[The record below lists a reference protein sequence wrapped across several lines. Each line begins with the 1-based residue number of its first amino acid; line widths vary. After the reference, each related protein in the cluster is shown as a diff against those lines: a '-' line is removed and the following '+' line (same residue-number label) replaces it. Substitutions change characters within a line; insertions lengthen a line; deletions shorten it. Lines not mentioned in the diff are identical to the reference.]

1 MRADLKGNDEMPK
14 DFQKFNRRTLLAGA
28 SALSAVAILG
38 RPAIVKAQSSGPIR
52 VGVPTILSG
61 PVAMIGTSSI
71 AAVELEVEAFN
82 AAGGLNGRKIE
93 LSVRDSKGRAD
104 EGARVA
110 REFSNDRFD
119 VILDCEASTAAF
131 AIHEIVRDNG
141 MLCVHA
147 ISETAE
153 LTADPK
159 MQIPNAFRSSVQAIH
174 EAAGSADYIAK
185 VLKDKGIN
193 KIATIAPDYV
203 HGRAYSADT
212 IMAVKRVYPELQVV
226 NQFWTKLGQPDF
238 VDVINRL
245 GQEKPP
251 AIWSSL
257 FGGDIISF
265 MEQGSMY
272 GLFEGTEWFLPGLGD
287 IPAAAAVKQLPAGLH
302 IGIRCHVDYPASA
315 ANREWHAAYRRKTN
329 NYPTAWA
336 WHAAAGMRF
345 YIEAL
350 RKAGSTDQ
358 KAVAAALRG
367 MRITAPWGTN
377 GTLLMREGDQTMVEY
392 ATGWGKSVP
401 KAPYLVQPVGADW
414 KTVYEVETIWKKAKG
429 FA

>member
-1 MRADLKGNDEMPK
+1 MPK
-14 DFQKFNRRTLLAGA
+14 NPQNFDRRTLLGGTA
-28 SALSAVAILG
+28 ALSATLAVG
-38 RPAIVKAQSSGPIR
+38 RPAIVKAQASGPIR
-52 VGVPTILSG
+52 VGVPTVLSG

-71 AAVELEVEAFN
+71 AAIELDVEAFN
-82 AAGGLNGRKIE
+82 AAGGLNGRRIE
-93 LSVRDSKGRAD
+93 LTVRDTKGRAD
-104 EGARVA
+104 EGSRVA

-119 VILDCEASTAAF
+119 LILDCEVSTAAF

-141 MLCVHA
+141 MLCMHG

-174 EAAGSADYIAK
+174 EAAGSAEYIAK
-185 VLKDKGIN
+185 VLRGKGI
-193 KIATIAPDYV
+193 KRIATIAPDYV
-203 HGRAYSADT
+203 HGRAYTSDT
-212 IMAVKRVYPELQVV
+212 IMALKRVYPELEVV
-226 NQFWTKLGQPDF
+226 SQLWTKLGQPDF
-238 VDVINRL
+238 VDVINRIS
-245 GQEKPP
+245 QDKPP

-265 MEQGSMY
+265 MEQGNLH

-287 IPAAAAVKQLPAGLH
+287 IPAAAAVKQLPSGLH
-302 IGIRCHVDYPASA
+302 IGIRCHVDYPATP
-315 ANREWHAAYRRKTN
+315 ANREWHAAYRRKTRN
-329 NYPTAWA
+329 FPTAWA

-350 RKAGSTDQ
+350 RKAGTTDQ

-367 MRITAPWGTN
+367 MSIAAPWGTN
-377 GTLLMREGDQTMVEY
+377 GKLVMREGDQTMVEY

-401 KAPYLVQPVGADW
+401 KEPYLVEPVGADW
-414 KTVYEVETIWKKAKG
+414 KTIYEVEAIWKKAKG